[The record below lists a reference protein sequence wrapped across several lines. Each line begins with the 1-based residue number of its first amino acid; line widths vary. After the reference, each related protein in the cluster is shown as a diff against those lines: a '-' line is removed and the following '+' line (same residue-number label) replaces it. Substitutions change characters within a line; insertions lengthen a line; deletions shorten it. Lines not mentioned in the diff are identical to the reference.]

1 MSMIIDGTNGL
12 TFNDSTTQTKAGLVA
27 GGTIATGTITT
38 ATVST
43 LNAPSGVLATQNGMT
58 GIPKSWVQFSMSGTT
73 ITINGSFNVSSIT
86 LNSTGFYT
94 YNFATNMPSI
104 NYSAIGNCSVNQS
117 SNNWP
122 FIAIFTQ
129 NSSPYYAAPTVSSF
143 GFSSQLLN
151 TGGQNI
157 FYGCLAVFSS

>member
-1 MSMIIDGTNGL
+1 MTLLSNLLGVVPPTA
-12 TFNDSTTQTKAGLVA
+12 STSQLC
-27 GGTIATGTITT
+27 
-38 ATVST
+38 
-43 LNAPSGVLATQNGMT
+43 
-58 GIPKSWVQFSMSGTT
+58 KSWVQFSMSGTT
-73 ITINGSFNVSSIT
+73 ITINDSFNVSSIT

-94 YNFATNMPSI
+94 YNFTTNMPSI

-122 FIAIFTQ
+122 LISIFTQ

-143 GFSSQLLN
+143 GFSSQLL
-151 TGGQNI
+151 GIGAQNI